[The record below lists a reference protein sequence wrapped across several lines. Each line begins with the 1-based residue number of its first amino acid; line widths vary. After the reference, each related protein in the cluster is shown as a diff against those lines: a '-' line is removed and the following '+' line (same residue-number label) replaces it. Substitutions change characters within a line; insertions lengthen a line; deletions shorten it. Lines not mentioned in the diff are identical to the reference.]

1 MLDIRLIRKDPAGVR
16 RNIMRRHKEAYLQ
29 HFERLLSVD
38 AELRKKMGELE
49 AKRAEHNK
57 LTRLIAQQLKQGSPQ
72 ASETQ
77 NMAAK
82 LSGDIGV
89 MEKVVE
95 ALRVERDQ
103 LLKLVPNLL
112 DETTPDGLDETANVV
127 VRTVGDKPAF
137 DFEPKSHVDLIAQL
151 DLADVDRAAK
161 IAGSRFYFLKGDL
174 VLLDLAILRFALDR
188 LVEKGFTPVFPPE
201 MMRREAYEGVT
212 PLQDFEDTMYK
223 IEGEDLYL
231 IATSEH
237 PLVAMHMDET
247 FEPEEL
253 PLKYAGIS
261 VNFRKEAGAHGKDT
275 KGIFRVHNF
284 NKVEQVVFCK
294 PEDSPKHLEE
304 LLSNAEEIF
313 RALEVPYR
321 VVEICSGDISP
332 KNAKQYDVEAWMP
345 AQRTFR
351 EVVSTSNC
359 TSYQAVSLNIKYRLR
374 HGSAEKDYVHT
385 LNSTAVA
392 TPRALVAILEN
403 HQQRDG
409 VVKIPRALIPYMNG
423 RTEIAPKAK
432 PT

>member
-1 MLDIRLIRKDPAGVR
+1 MLDIKLIRKDPEGVR
-16 RNIMRRHKEAYLQ
+16 KNILRRHKEVYTQ
-29 HFERLLSVD
+29 NFDRLLAVD
-38 AELRKKMGELE
+38 AQLRRKMSELE
-49 AKRAEHNK
+49 LKRAEHNR
-57 LTRLIAQQLKQGSPQ
+57 LTRIIAQQIKRGSHQ
-72 ASETQ
+72 MSDAQDSAARVSSE
-77 NMAAK
+77 
-82 LSGDIGV
+82 IGLL
-89 MEKVVE
+89 EKEVE
-95 ALRVERDQ
+95 GLRVERDR

-112 DETTPDGLDETANVV
+112 DDSTPDGTDESNNIV
-127 VRTVGDKPAF
+127 VRHVGDKPVF

-151 DLADVDRAAK
+151 DLADIDRAAK
-161 IAGSRFYFLKGDL
+161 IAGSRFYFLRGDL
-174 VLLDLAILRFALDR
+174 VLLDLAVLRFALDK
-188 LVEKGFTPVFPPE
+188 LVEKGFIPVFPPE

-223 IEGEDLYL
+223 VEGENLYL

-237 PLVAMHMDET
+237 PLVAMHMDEV

-284 NKVEQVVFCK
+284 NKVEQVVFCR

-304 LLSNAEEIF
+304 LLGNAEEIF

-321 VVEICSGDISP
+321 IVEICSGDISP
-332 KNAKQYDVEAWMP
+332 KNAKQYDIEAWMP
-345 AQRTFR
+345 AQQTYR

-359 TSYQAVSLNIKYRLR
+359 TSYQAVSLNIKYRLK
-374 HGSAEKDYVHT
+374 HGSTEKEYVHT

-409 VVKIPRALIPYMNG
+409 VVKIPKALVPYMNG
-423 RTEIAPKAK
+423 KTEIAPKTK
-432 PT
+432 TT